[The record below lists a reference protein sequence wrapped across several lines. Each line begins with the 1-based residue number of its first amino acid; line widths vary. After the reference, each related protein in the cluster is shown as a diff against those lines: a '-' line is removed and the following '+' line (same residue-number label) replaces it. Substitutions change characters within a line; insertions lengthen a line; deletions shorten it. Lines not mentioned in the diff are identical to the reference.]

1 MLPMEWRET
10 VLQRRTAVPALI
22 LLSSTFQPV
31 CYNEEAI
38 QVLTY
43 PEDPKKIN
51 LLHKHLEKKVRS
63 LVSSSRQT
71 SRSTSVGTIYESG
84 RRQYATR
91 VFSLNGT
98 LNGSSP
104 DGSPALLLLLERREG
119 KLVNLEKVAE
129 QFRLTPRESETLRFL
144 LEGMTSKEIAHRMN
158 ISPRTVKAFLR
169 LVMSKM
175 QVTTRSGI
183 IGKIVTAYN

>member
-1 MLPMEWRET
+1 MLPMEWRDT

-22 LLSSTFQPV
+22 LLTSTFQPV
-31 CYNEEAI
+31 CYNDEAV

-43 PEDPKKIN
+43 PQDPKKMN
-51 LLHKHLEKKVRS
+51 WLNRHLERKVRS
-63 LVSSSRQT
+63 LVSNFRQT
-71 SRSTSVGTIYESG
+71 SRPTSIGAIYESG

-91 VFSLNGT
+91 VFNLNGA
-98 LNGSSP
+98 LNGASP
-104 DGSPALLLLLERREG
+104 DGTPALLVLLERREG
-119 KLVNLEKVAE
+119 NLVNLEKVAE

-144 LEGMTSKEIAHRMN
+144 LEGMTSKEIAQRMN
-158 ISPRTVKAFLR
+158 ISPHTVKAFLR

-183 IGKIVTAYN
+183 IGKIVTAS